1 MANPIPAASSEN
13 GSVASDPRSVL
24 LLTLNI
30 EGVAAARMPRE
41 LQRAGIEVSLLAPRS
56 AVAMQSRFPARKGFL
71 PDHPNLYEWIQH
83 LATSVRAVR
92 PAWILPGDDVSLR
105 LLMQLVVAPPA
116 NLVPAVQQEL
126 AALIRRSLGDPAHYL
141 DSVDK
146 ALLMP
151 IARRLGVDVPDGEA
165 VADEDDAVRVAAD
178 LGYPV
183 IVRPAYGNAGRGVA
197 RCVAEADVRDAMRAI
212 RPPMGWAP
220 SSGHPALVQR
230 FITGQNHNR
239 PALAWEGREVA
250 GFTRMSV
257 RHYPEP
263 SGPGSVSRY
272 RRVPAIAEANRRL
285 LEALGI
291 TGFTGTQFLV
301 EEGTGRPFLIEINR
315 RMTPATHSGSLVG
328 VDLAAAFAACAQ
340 GLPWTG
346 ATDLAKDEGP
356 TIALFP
362 QEWMRD
368 PASPLLN
375 SLPNDVP
382 WDDPAVVRAFLDPPG
397 LRG

>member
-1 MANPIPAASSEN
+1 M
-13 GSVASDPRSVL
+13 
-24 LLTLNI
+24 
-30 EGVAAARMPRE
+30 
-41 LQRAGIEVSLLAPRS
+41 
-56 AVAMQSRFPARKGFL
+56 
-71 PDHPNLYEWIQH
+71 
-83 LATSVRAVR
+83 RAVR

-105 LLMQLVVAPPA
+105 LLMQLVVSPPA

-126 AALIRRSLGDPAHYL
+126 AALVRRSLGDPAHYL

-165 VADEDDAVRVAAD
+165 VAGEDDAVRVATA

-197 RCVAEADVRDAMRAI
+197 RCVGETDVREAMRAI

-230 FITGQNHNR
+230 FVTGQNHNR

-315 RMTPATHSGSLVG
+315 RMTPATHRVRWWASISRRRSRRARRACRGPAPPISRRTRGRPSRCFRRSGCATRRARCSTACRTTCRG
-328 VDLAAAFAACAQ
+328 TTRRSSARSSIRRACAAERRAPARTQ
-340 GLPWTG
+340 GVQTSDG
-346 ATDLAKDEGP
+346 
-356 TIALFP
+356 
-362 QEWMRD
+362 
-368 PASPLLN
+368 
-375 SLPNDVP
+375 VP
-382 WDDPAVVRAFLDPPG
+382 
-397 LRG
+397 

>member
-1 MANPIPAASSEN
+1 
-13 GSVASDPRSVL
+13 
-24 LLTLNI
+24 
-30 EGVAAARMPRE
+30 
-41 LQRAGIEVSLLAPRS
+41 
-56 AVAMQSRFPARKGFL
+56 
-71 PDHPNLYEWIQH
+71 
-83 LATSVRAVR
+83 
-92 PAWILPGDDVSLR
+92 
-105 LLMQLVVAPPA
+105 
-116 NLVPAVQQEL
+116 
-126 AALIRRSLGDPAHYL
+126 
-141 DSVDK
+141 
-146 ALLMP
+146 MP

-165 VADEDDAVRVAAD
+165 VAGEDDAVRVAAD

-197 RCVAEADVRDAMRAI
+197 RCVGEADVREAMRAI

-230 FITGQNHNR
+230 FVTGQNHNR

-346 ATDLAKDEGP
+346 ADRSRRGRGADHRAVSAGVDARPDESAAQQPAERRAVGRPGGRPRVPRSAGP
-356 TIALFP
+356 A
-362 QEWMRD
+362 
-368 PASPLLN
+368 
-375 SLPNDVP
+375 
-382 WDDPAVVRAFLDPPG
+382 G
-397 LRG
+397 